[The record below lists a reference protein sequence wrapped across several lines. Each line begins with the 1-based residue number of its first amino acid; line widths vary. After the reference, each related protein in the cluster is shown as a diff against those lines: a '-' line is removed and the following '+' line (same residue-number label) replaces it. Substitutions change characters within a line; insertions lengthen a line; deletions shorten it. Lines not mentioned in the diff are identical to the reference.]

1 MLRNLIADYSTQ
13 VFVAGQASPAYNL
26 SMAKKKPAWRTIKL
40 VIASIVRDAIAVL
53 SFGSPKGGDGTRQDK
68 F

>member
-1 MLRNLIADYSTQ
+1 
-13 VFVAGQASPAYNL
+13 
-26 SMAKKKPAWRTIKL
+26 MAKKKPAWRTIKL